1 VSFAELRNTYGKL
14 TDLLGYKDT
23 SQFWKPWGPQEQAQF
38 EQAQQ
43 EAAQNA
49 PDDPATMV
57 AKVEELKVTLA
68 AQEAQAKMELERY
81 KVELQDA
88 RERDKAAREF
98 ALKEYE
104 IELKYQSEIDDRK
117 LQAKIAQAKTT
128 G

>member
-1 VSFAELRNTYGKL
+1 
-14 TDLLGYKDT
+14 
-23 SQFWKPWGPQEQAQF
+23 
-38 EQAQQ
+38 
-43 EAAQNA
+43 
-49 PDDPATMV
+49 MV
-57 AKVEELKVTLA
+57 AKVEELKVQLQ
-68 AQEAQAKMELERY
+68 AQEAQSKMELERY